1 MNLPR
6 IYLIA
11 ILLLAFGVGAN
22 GQVFDDESNWFK
34 EIGRGDDF
42 YSRFD
47 FTRYTPKDVQLAKD
61 RYLKIAS
68 GVTNDEWAGSYAR
81 QTMLGR
87 AEILW
92 DGQNGFVYSYVYHTL
107 ANLDYGSVKSVDDSI
122 TFVSKR
128 VLTGKQVRFFE
139 GDHIKVKFGE
149 RHLLVPKSRLTDFA
163 IWAVGR
169 EVPTG
174 RRAKEI
180 YTEEGFF
187 WEKVDNGDKQ
197 VADVP
202 EFPPRYSHLV
212 KKPIQSKILSV
223 GKLKIKRE
231 KSKDWG
237 TESEERWR
245 VITIAKGRS
254 DGVRVGM
261 TFWVDELEE
270 RIEIV
275 SVGTSES
282 IARLTWIVIDGDEFC
297 RNDEVPDGE
306 RFPCRMPKVGMK
318 VRTKTQ
324 YF

>member
-1 MNLPR
+1 L
-6 IYLIA
+6 
-11 ILLLAFGVGAN
+11 G
-22 GQVFDDESNWFK
+22 SS
-34 EIGRGDDF
+34 EI
-42 YSRFD
+42 
-47 FTRYTPKDVQLAKD
+47 TWEQKV
-61 RYLKIAS
+61 
-68 GVTNDEWAGSYAR
+68 
-81 QTMLGR
+81 
-87 AEILW
+87 
-92 DGQNGFVYSYVYHTL
+92 GFVYAYVYHTL
-107 ANLDYGSVKSVDDSI
+107 ANIDYGRVTADSDSVKFASERPLV
-122 TFVSKR
+122 
-128 VLTGKQVRFFE
+128 GKRFFE
-139 GDHIKVKFGE
+139 VDHIKVKFGE
-149 RHLLVPKSRLTDFA
+149 KHLLVPKSRLTDFA
-163 IWAVGR
+163 ILAVGR

-187 WEKVDNGDKQ
+187 WEKVDDGDKQ
-197 VADVP
+197 IADVP
-202 EFPPRYSHLV
+202 EFPPPYAHLV

-245 VITIAKGRS
+245 VITFAKGRS

-275 SVGTSES
+275 SVGTSKS
-282 IARLTWIVIDGDEFC
+282 IARLTRIVIDGDEFC
-297 RNDEVPDGE
+297 RNDEVKDGE
-306 RFPCRMPKVGMK
+306 RFPCRMPRVGMK